1 VTRRGSWARASSER
15 SNTLTDIVRAAP
27 TLRTRRLILD
37 APVPDDAPELQRL
50 AGAREVADTTLAIP
64 HPYELDH
71 AIAWIEQQ
79 RKEVER
85 GRAISFAVR
94 LPGRTLIGSAGLR
107 DIDREHQQA
116 ELGFWIG
123 REWWG
128 NGYAREAATAVVRFG
143 FEALALNRIYAHHMV
158 RNPAAGRVLEAS
170 GMRREGLL
178 RQRVRKWGVFE
189 DVIIYSVLRD
199 ERD

>member
-1 VTRRGSWARASSER
+1 M
-15 SNTLTDIVRAAP
+15 RAAP
-27 TLRTRRLILD
+27 TMRTRRLILD
-37 APVPDDAPELQRL
+37 APVAEDAPELQRL
-50 AGAREVADTTLAIP
+50 AGAREIADTTLAIP

-71 AIAWIEQQ
+71 AVAWIEQQ

-94 LPGRTLIGSAGLR
+94 LPDRTLIGSVGLR
-107 DIDREHQQA
+107 DIDPEHLQA

-123 REWWG
+123 RDWWG
-128 NGYAREAATAVVRFG
+128 RGYAREAATAVIRYG
-143 FEALALNRIYAHHMV
+143 FESLALNRIYAHHMT
-158 RNPAAGRVLEAS
+158 RNPAAGRVLQAS
-170 GMRREGLL
+170 GMQREGVL

-189 DVIIYSVLRD
+189 DVVVYAVLRD